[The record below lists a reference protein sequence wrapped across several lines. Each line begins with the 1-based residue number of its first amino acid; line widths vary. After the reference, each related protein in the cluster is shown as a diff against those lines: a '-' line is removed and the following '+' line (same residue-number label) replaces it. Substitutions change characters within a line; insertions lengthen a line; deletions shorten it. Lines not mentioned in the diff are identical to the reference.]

1 MSASLLGG
9 AALGGRGEQFFEP
22 GLGLP
27 LPAADLIRMNLVLG
41 RDRLDRAVPA
51 ERLQRYPG
59 LELCCES
66 ASFRRHPIGHL
77 NLLSGTTSIVSTR
90 LSVFTDL

>member
-1 MSASLLGG
+1 MEVMDERLLLGG

-27 LPAADLIRMNLVLG
+27 LPDADLIWMNLVLG

-51 ERLQRYPG
+51 ERLQA
-59 LELCCES
+59 EV
-66 ASFRRHPIGHL
+66 RRVEG
-77 NLLSGTTSIVSTR
+77 NSRSSTR
-90 LSVFTDL
+90 SMLPMVPPGCVALRAK